1 MNKKLVS
8 FVFAFNVFMCV
19 FALYECLTS
28 CRRLKKLE
36 KLIED

>member
-8 FVFAFNVFMCV
+8 CGFAFNVFMCA
-19 FALYECLTS
+19 FALYECLS
-28 CRRLKKLE
+28 SYRRLKKLE